1 MEADC
6 ARIDIVIPRM
16 AAKADEAVEFLLRV
30 NESRRELNEITEDM
44 TVDGLKHELSKC
56 RGMRRDCVVWWLT
69 NFYNDIRT
77 CTRGIASRLNPLAA
91 YPSQANRPHGRSR
104 IRSPCRR
111 RGRTPDRSCVLR
123 TVSGKPTY
131 QRSSDAAILYWI
143 RRTASYTV
151 FNRSLGHPNVV
162 GLRELS
168 PS

>member
-1 MEADC
+1 MFSATRLDRPVPEGSSRRKSVSVGRGDCGWTTKGFNKDYKETLWHGPVPRPSTLRMEADC

-91 YPSQANRPHGRSR
+91 
-104 IRSPCRR
+104 
-111 RGRTPDRSCVLR
+111 
-123 TVSGKPTY
+123 
-131 QRSSDAAILYWI
+131 
-143 RRTASYTV
+143 
-151 FNRSLGHPNVV
+151 
-162 GLRELS
+162 
-168 PS
+168 